1 VIILRDMKF
10 KPLGFSQGELC
21 GEIDTEGNKER
32 VETQGRRRRGK
43 QMYHHCRTGPVW
55 MFC

>member
-1 VIILRDMKF
+1 MIILRDMKF

-32 VETQGRRRRGK
+32 VGEAEERKTD
-43 QMYHHCRTGPVW
+43 VSSL
-55 MFC
+55 